1 MSMENLYARRYN
13 ERSLLAKI
21 RRYAQKA
28 GQQVI
33 YAVLLLYYVMKDPGV
48 VLKTKLTI
56 AAALGYFIV
65 PTDAIFDL
73 APILGFT
80 DDLGVLIYALVKV
93 SSSLT
98 PAIRSKARHQLRDWF
113 PGPDERELL
122 ALEEKI
128 LAPGSRE

>member
-1 MSMENLYARRYN
+1 MENHYARKYN

-21 RRYAQKA
+21 RKFARKA

-33 YAVLLLYYVMKDPGV
+33 YAVLLLFYVMKDPGV
-48 VLKTKLTI
+48 GMKTKLTI

-80 DDLGVLIYALVKV
+80 DDLGVLIYALVRV
-93 SSSLT
+93 SSTIT
-98 PAIRSKARHQLRDWF
+98 PAIKARAREKLQEWF
-113 PGPDERELL
+113 KSPDERELL

-128 LAPGSRE
+128 SAGNPAV

>member
-21 RRYAQKA
+21 KRYAQKA

-80 DDLGVLIYALVKV
+80 DDLGVLIYALVRV
-93 SSSLT
+93 SSTIT
-98 PAIRSKARHQLRDWF
+98 PAIKTRAREKLQEWF
-113 PGPDERELL
+113 KTPDEKELL

-128 LAPGSRE
+128 SAGNPAV

>member
-1 MSMENLYARRYN
+1 MENLYARKYN

-21 RRYAQKA
+21 RRFARKA

-33 YAVLLLYYVMKDPGV
+33 YAVLLLFYVMKDPGV
-48 VLKTKLTI
+48 AMKSKLTI

-80 DDLGVLIYALVKV
+80 DDLGVLIYALVRV
-93 SSSLT
+93 SSTIT
-98 PAIRSKARHQLRDWF
+98 PAIKTRAREKLQEWF
-113 PGPDERELL
+113 KTPDEKELL

-128 LAPGSRE
+128 SAGNPAV

>member
-1 MSMENLYARRYN
+1 MENLYARRYN

-21 RRYAQKA
+21 KRYAQKA

-73 APILGFT
+73 
-80 DDLGVLIYALVKV
+80 
-93 SSSLT
+93 
-98 PAIRSKARHQLRDWF
+98 
-113 PGPDERELL
+113 
-122 ALEEKI
+122 
-128 LAPGSRE
+128 